1 VANHHSKGAAHAS
14 SAESATGM
22 QLVVEEFLAT
32 CRQPGYLEH
41 GDELIVLRN
50 GEWTTEIQS
59 GRLMVHVLSEKR
71 SVSRRIVAV
80 ENPKSASL
88 HCLVERFGGRTA
100 KLTLLDLAKPQAAA
114 QTLHGQRA
122 GFGERFRR
130 MLHREFPDWQV
141 ITLTSEM
148 DLTRSFSP
156 VFPRAILELGSKV
169 QVALACP
176 TLDDE
181 PALLTFA
188 LLWHD
193 HVRRRNATRRPQT
206 AGTLPLALFFPDVA
220 GQLTA
225 QRLRHLDRSL
235 LPCRLFRFNQ
245 HGSAGEVDLADLGN
259 LDTSLQPCQTPAP
272 LGEPERAV
280 LRRLAS
286 EYSVSAIPLQD
297 GSLSLRVNGLEFAQL
312 LEGQFRT
319 AKEPRASTR
328 GTAAASSLSG
338 NTLTANEV
346 ETLAAELFQRRNA
359 RAPDRRHPLY
369 RGSPEC
375 WLDAAVRAR
384 LELIDASLIPERL
397 HGEVITQAGTAKGRA
412 DLLAISQGGRLTVL
426 ELKAGEDI
434 HLPLQALDYWMRIA
448 WHSKQGDFDSLFAGM
463 TVLREEPRLLLVAP
477 AICFHP
483 STDTILRY
491 FPATICVER
500 VGLNLEWQD
509 RLKVVL
515 RLTGWRSPV
524 SHEVKP

>member
-1 VANHHSKGAAHAS
+1 
-14 SAESATGM
+14 M
-22 QLVVEEFLAT
+22 QLVVEGFLNA

-59 GRLMVHVLSEKR
+59 GGLMVHILSEKR

-80 ENPKSASL
+80 ENRKAASL

-114 QTLHGQRA
+114 QTFHGQRA
-122 GFGERFRR
+122 SFSEQFRR
-130 MLHREFPDWQV
+130 MLQREFPDWQV
-141 ITLTSEM
+141 TTLTSEM
-148 DLTRSFSP
+148 DLTHSFSP
-156 VFPRAILELGSKV
+156 VFPRAILERGSKML
-169 QVALACP
+169 VAVACP
-176 TLDDE
+176 SLEDE

-193 HVRRRNATRRPQT
+193 HVRRRNAARRPET
-206 AGTLPLALFFPDVA
+206 AGALPLALFFPDVA

-225 QRLRHLDRSL
+225 LRLRHLESSL
-235 LPCRLFRFNQ
+235 LPSRLFRFNQ

-259 LDTSLQPCQTPAP
+259 LVTALQPCRRPSP
-272 LGEPERAV
+272 VGEPERLVLERLMSAYAV
-280 LRRLAS
+280 
-286 EYSVSAIPLQD
+286 SVVPRHD

-312 LEGQFRT
+312 FEGWFRA
-319 AKEPRASTR
+319 AKEFRSSNRGSAGPSST
-328 GTAAASSLSG
+328 SG
-338 NTLTANEV
+338 SNLNADEV
-346 ETLAAELFQRRNA
+346 ESLAAELFQRRHSH
-359 RAPDRRHPLY
+359 APDRRHPLY
-369 RGSPEC
+369 RGSPES
-375 WLDAAVRAR
+375 WLDSAVREN
-384 LELIDASLIPERL
+384 LELIDATLLPEKV
-397 HGEVITQAGTAKGRA
+397 HGEVITQAGTACGRT
-412 DLLAISQGGRLTVL
+412 DLLAISQQGRLTIL

-434 HLPLQALDYWMRIA
+434 HLPLQALDYWTRIA
-448 WHSKQGDFDSLFAGM
+448 WHSKQGDLDSLFDGIA
-463 TVLREEPRLLLVAP
+463 VLREEPRLLLVAP

-491 FPATICVER
+491 FPASICVER